1 MRNAE
6 WFWSRAVRVGELS
19 ESTFQLGSL
28 YRANGAE
35 TSQLSSPYLDNTIH
49 WINLY
54 PLDSA
59 IFIGFLNT
67 YSLESDYAVDSTIQV
82 FNIWDPGSLA
92 IKGYPNYSCCFH
104 YTQAFMYS
112 VSTIISVA
120 NTNVID
126 FFLTGL
132 ITQELLCWS
141 WVLLC
146 LLFTMGS
153 IVQEFLK
160 LFTCQWSVPL
170 VSCAL
175 LFHCGAS
182 LTLPSTEYSEQVWS
196 GHF

>member
-6 WFWSRAVRVGELS
+6 WFWSLAVSVGELS

-28 YRANGAE
+28 YSANGTQ

-82 FNIWDPGSLA
+82 FNNWSPGSLA
-92 IKGYPNYSCCFH
+92 CSVIQT
-104 YTQAFMYS
+104 TQAFMYC

-120 NTNVID
+120 STNVID

-141 WVLLC
+141 WVRLC

-196 GHF
+196 GHFFLYRKP